1 MGYVI
6 PLPPPTAIPVAGT
19 SQQFPVRRIWCVG
32 RNYAAHAREMGGDP
46 NREPPFF
53 FAKSG
58 DAVVPSGSRIPY
70 PSVTRNLHHEVELVV
85 ALKSGGQNIK
95 PEEAL
100 ACVYGYAVG
109 IDLTRRDLQELAKK
123 SGRPWEVGKSF
134 DRSAPIGL
142 VHPVTEI
149 GHPDKGDV
157 VLKVNGELRQ
167 RGDLSDMIW
176 KVPEVLAH
184 LSELVRLDA
193 GDLIFTGT
201 PEGVGA
207 LNPGDHIQAEIEG
220 VGALEITIA
229 S

>member
-6 PLPPPTAIPVAGT
+6 EPPPPTAIPVADT
-19 SQQFPVRRIWCVG
+19 SDLFPVRRIWCVG

-46 NREPPFF
+46 NKEPPFF

-58 DAVVPSGSRIPY
+58 DAVVLSGSTIPY
-70 PSVTRNLHHEVELVV
+70 PSATRNLHHEVELVV
-85 ALKSGGQNIK
+85 ALKSGGQDLS
-95 PEEAL
+95 PADAL

-123 SGRPWEVGKSF
+123 SGRPWEIGKSF

-142 VHPVTEI
+142 VHPASQT
-149 GHPDKGDV
+149 GHPTKGV
-157 VLKVNGELRQ
+157 VALKVNGQLKQ
-167 RGDLSDMIW
+167 SGDLSDMIW
-176 KVPEVLAH
+176 QVPDVLSH
-184 LSELVRLDA
+184 LSQLVRLEA

-201 PEGVGA
+201 PEGVGV
-207 LNPGDHIQAEIEG
+207 LNPGDHVTAEIEG
-220 VGALEITIA
+220 VGFLEIKIA